1 VHDPFTRATGEPD
14 EPDEPEK
21 NVGQNIVCA
30 RTSAGY
36 PIANKPVMPKDTA
49 KLENL
54 GIPRRMPRPR
64 FKVGNVYFIFRQCLV
79 VLLQRLEKIV
89 AIHQLPLVSASRG
102 ASASAAAKSA
112 RLPPECVAHGLRKA
126 ALRLAE
132 HGSTSKQ
139 IPGHKS
145 LREFERLHPWQSD
158 GCRTNSEHRFC

>member
-1 VHDPFTRATGEPD
+1 MHDPFTRATGEPD

-89 AIHQLPLVSASRG
+89 AIRQRH
-102 ASASAAAKSA
+102 
-112 RLPPECVAHGLRKA
+112 
-126 ALRLAE
+126 
-132 HGSTSKQ
+132 
-139 IPGHKS
+139 S
-145 LREFERLHPWQSD
+145 LRRRAVHPHLLRPRAQD
-158 GCRTNSEHRFC
+158 FRQNA